1 MLSYLDWTKQKG
13 FWIRSVWNED
23 KKIMKGVGKLQLF
36 PIQERILGKALEM
49 DEDGLLK
56 YETILYSCPKKS
68 GKTALSASV
77 GAWYAEEGEPGSE
90 IFCIANDLD
99 SAEGRLMR
107 DIKFHFEQWNLSR
120 PKKEQCKI
128 TQYRIDFPNGT
139 FIQALSQS
147 YKSAAGSRHALTL
160 WDELW
165 GYCLSPDTKVL
176 RGDLTWV
183 PVSDLQVGDTMVSFD
198 EERPEGSAYRSW
210 KVGNVT
216 GTGLAALPSCEIKLS
231 TGKILTAT
239 ENHKWLVKRGSHN
252 EIQWVETGDLN
263 PGDKLMKTS
272 EVWEDEISYLT
283 GYLAGALDGE
293 GSLCYP
299 KGGGARI
306 DFTQR
311 ENGMLEYVK
320 NALDYLNIDYA
331 DCGRNRSA
339 KQLAISK
346 KSDIMKLLGVL
357 KPKRLKPLDLSK
369 LGRMSAIEWTEV
381 EEIMYVGLKN
391 VITLSID
398 TKTFL
403 AEGYATHNTSELS
416 RRVWD
421 EMVPIP
427 TVTNSMRFI
436 STYAGF
442 ENESEL
448 LWEMY
453 LRGVG
458 VDEHE
463 QGQGKRIEGIEDLDC
478 WENSRL
484 FTYWTHEPAMPWQ
497 TEKYY
502 DEQMASERPSMFM
515 RLHLNQWVTSQESY
529 IPIEWWDVAEKH
541 YEASADRWIDH
552 PFKYL
557 PITIAVDAGV
567 TQDCTAIVAVGYD
580 AKRAKIGLVTHTI
593 WTPEKDMQID
603 LDQVEKKLLELYNRY
618 QVASIVYDPKHLMQ
632 MMYRLKNSGLPVT
645 PFEQTEG
652 NLISGSQLLFELL
665 KNRNVEAYPA
675 PDLRKH
681 VQMAVAKTTQRGFRI
696 VKDKVSKRHHVDG
709 AVALMMACYAAVSG
723 GGVDISQPVVL
734 ASPFSDMTVF
744 NRSEEAPFIPPEL
757 RS

>member
-49 DEDGLLK
+49 DDDGLLK

-165 GYCLSPDTKVL
+165 GY
-176 RGDLTWV
+176 
-183 PVSDLQVGDTMVSFD
+183 
-198 EERPEGSAYRSW
+198 
-210 KVGNVT
+210 
-216 GTGLAALPSCEIKLS
+216 
-231 TGKILTAT
+231 
-239 ENHKWLVKRGSHN
+239 
-252 EIQWVETGDLN
+252 
-263 PGDKLMKTS
+263 
-272 EVWEDEISYLT
+272 
-283 GYLAGALDGE
+283 
-293 GSLCYP
+293 
-299 KGGGARI
+299 
-306 DFTQR
+306 
-311 ENGMLEYVK
+311 
-320 NALDYLNIDYA
+320 
-331 DCGRNRSA
+331 
-339 KQLAISK
+339 
-346 KSDIMKLLGVL
+346 
-357 KPKRLKPLDLSK
+357 
-369 LGRMSAIEWTEV
+369 
-381 EEIMYVGLKN
+381 
-391 VITLSID
+391 
-398 TKTFL
+398 
-403 AEGYATHNTSELS
+403 TSELS

-529 IPIEWWDVAEKH
+529 IPIEWWDAAEKH

-593 WTPEKDMQID
+593 WTPEKDQQID